1 MSKENCYEV
10 YVCRVD
16 SEIVYIG
23 SSRMKKL
30 FIEWLDSDDWC
41 IIDNKKPTNYGR
53 FSF

>member
-30 FIEWLDSDDWC
+30 FIEWLDSDD
-41 IIDNKKPTNYGR
+41 
-53 FSF
+53 